1 VAFSNQKQAR
11 WQKREDNFFSSLE
24 WLTGK
29 SQRRNVGIAA
39 VEFFWSA
46 DEGPK
51 DRMERLGGLI
61 RSQVFGEKADAFKYQ
76 TERFKSLSIDA
87 LSNTAMY
94 LLLESDQ
101 GFAVHESNNLRRIM
115 QFLIS
120 VTPEE
125 AEKHS
130 LQYKDLNSAL
140 AQAEERRKDDF
151 ESAQEEVVEKEAQ
164 KRGTSEGDPEI
175 LQQKTR
181 ITLQKNWQKN
191 WGLWIEPECL
201 VAWQKDLKPLLLTDS
216 TGRSKGTVDL
226 AKQ

>member
-11 WQKREDNFFSSLE
+11 RQKREDNFFSSLE

-51 DRMERLGGLI
+51 DQI
-61 RSQVFGEKADAFKYQ
+61 
-76 TERFKSLSIDA
+76 ERFKSLSIDA